1 MIGGAIG
8 KDTRAIVAILDK
20 GFAVKLAELLG

>member
-1 MIGGAIG
+1 AIG